1 MFGRIA
7 GQRWVVVGAIVNSIS
22 MIFVTHLTEKRM
34 RLGSPERNKAY
45 R

>member
-7 GQRWVVVGAIVNSIS
+7 GQRWVVVGAMINSIS
-22 MIFVTHLTEKRM
+22 MIYVTHLTEKRM
-34 RLGSPERNKAY
+34 RQASPERNKAY